1 MEIEAKSIDD
11 VVFGEELPVYLPD
24 TSLKKSAEFASLVGW
39 EGARF
44 SDHEKAKEEGLAGA
58 MIPGSIFQRNDS
70 HMGSKFRPP
79 IN

>member
-44 SDHEKAKEEGLAGA
+44 
-58 MIPGSIFQRNDS
+58 
-70 HMGSKFRPP
+70 
-79 IN
+79 